1 MSEPKLYVV
10 DKIDLESDYQK
21 LVQPDTNPFPVHIL
35 SKSTQ
40 EIVYET
46 SDKFQFSIDYICAGI
61 LSAVSSAIGNTI
73 KVKVKEGWLE
83 KCNLFTVIVGRP
95 GDGKSHA
102 LNFCFKPIH
111 IKENQL
117 YEEYKGLLKEYEE
130 STNENKKKPKLKKY
144 LITDY
149 TPEALIL
156 HHTFNKRG
164 LTIYVDELLG
174 WLRGFNRYNNSGE
187 EQSYLSLWSGN
198 TISSD
203 RASGK
208 SLRVEDPFI
217 GVIGSTQIS
226 VLKSFGKDGR
236 TTNGFLDRLLFVYP
250 ENQKAMKW
258 NIDNAIP
265 QKLENYYNI
274 ISNLIE
280 LGESIES
287 PIIIPIEQKA
297 KEYLFNWQ
305 NNRPENYLFD
315 FERSI
320 DIKLQQY
327 VIRFSLIIQ
336 LLHHITNDKSRDQ
349 IELFAIK
356 GGIELYNYFH
366 HNAMKVRR
374 IISNEGYFEGL
385 TELQKTIFEE
395 LPNKFSTGEGI
406 KIACKLIQGKPRISD
421 RQFKKILKDKKLF
434 KRISHGKYEKIDI

>member
-1 MSEPKLYVV
+1 MSEPKLRIVEN
-10 DKIDLESDYQK
+10 IDLELDYLK
-21 LVQPDTNPFPVHIL
+21 LIDTSINPFPVNTLPKIL
-35 SKSTQ
+35 Q
-40 EIVYET
+40 EVVYET
-46 SDKFQFSIDYICAGI
+46 NNKFQFALDYICAGI
-61 LSAVSSAIGNTI
+61 LNAAASSIGNKI
-73 KVKVKEGWLE
+73 KVKVKEEWVE

-111 IKENQL
+111 IKENHL
-117 YEEYKGLLKEYEE
+117 YEEYKKLLKEYEE
-130 STNENKKKPKLKKY
+130 STNESKIKPKLNKY

-156 HHTFNKRG
+156 HHTHNEKG

-187 EQSYLSLWSGN
+187 AEFYLSLWSGS

-217 GVIGSTQIS
+217 GVIGSAQIS

-250 ENQKAMKW
+250 ENQKALKW
-258 NIDNAIP
+258 NIDNVVP

-280 LGESIES
+280 LSDSIES
-287 PIIIPIEQKA
+287 SIVIPIEKKA

-305 NNRPENYLFD
+305 NNRPENHLFD

-336 LLHHITNDKSRDQ
+336 LLHHITDNKSKDQ

-356 GGIELYNYFH
+356 GGIELYYYFH

-385 TELQKTIFEE
+385 TELQKTIFKE
-395 LPNKFSTGEGI
+395 LPKKFSTAQGI
-406 KIACKLIQGKPRISD
+406 NIACRTIDGKPRISD

-434 KRISHGKYEKIDI
+434 KRVSHGKYEKIDI